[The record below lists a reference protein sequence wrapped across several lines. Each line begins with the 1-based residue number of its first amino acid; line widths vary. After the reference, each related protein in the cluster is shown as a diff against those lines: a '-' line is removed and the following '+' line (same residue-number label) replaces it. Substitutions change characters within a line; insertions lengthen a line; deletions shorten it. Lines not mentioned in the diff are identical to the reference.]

1 MAEDLHRMLIQLEV
15 PVPYILVA
23 HSFGAYI
30 LLSYAQRFS
39 SEIAG
44 LVLVDP
50 LTPEE
55 WINPTRAQR
64 RRLRRAAWL
73 SRVGGVLAAVGLVRL
88 CLWLFRTDHEHIP
101 THVRF
106 ARRVTRTGKRIL
118 GEITKLPTNVRRVIR
133 VHWSRPRLF
142 RALANQIQ
150 ALPKCAVEIARHP
163 LPSQIPVTVISGIHQ
178 PPERLAEQAAMANRS
193 LHGKHIMAGKSAHW
207 IHFDEPELVV
217 DAVREIAEKISPL
230 ISANGR

>member
-1 MAEDLHRMLIQLEV
+1 
-15 PVPYILVA
+15 
-23 HSFGAYI
+23 
-30 LLSYAQRFS
+30 
-39 SEIAG
+39 
-44 LVLVDP
+44 
-50 LTPEE
+50 
-55 WINPTRAQR
+55 
-64 RRLRRAAWL
+64 
-73 SRVGGVLAAVGLVRL
+73 
-88 CLWLFRTDHEHIP
+88 
-101 THVRF
+101 
-106 ARRVTRTGKRIL
+106 
-118 GEITKLPTNVRRVIR
+118 
-133 VHWSRPRLF
+133 
-142 RALANQIQ
+142 LANQIQ